1 MCVVVTTLTC
11 QGRSLEELDEMFEA
25 KLWAWQ
31 FSRYETKGVGHA
43 IAELEADK
51 AGKDNLVLDVLG
63 VHDDKVRELSRAIVT
78 ADSGRTCPNTSRTAR
93 CRWIH
98 VRDLG
103 MVALGASE
111 RSGGECDVDFDW
123 LQVVLIEI
131 EKNVC
136 MYVVYSKMEFFL

>member
-1 MCVVVTTLTC
+1 
-11 QGRSLEELDEMFEA
+11 MFEA

-78 ADSGRTCPNTSRTAR
+78 AGQQGVDGSKSEISG
-93 CRWIH
+93 W
-98 VRDLG
+98 
-103 MVALGASE
+103 
-111 RSGGECDVDFDW
+111 W
-123 LQVVLIEI
+123 LWGHRKGVVGNVMWTLIG
-131 EKNVC
+131 
-136 MYVVYSKMEFFL
+136 SKSC